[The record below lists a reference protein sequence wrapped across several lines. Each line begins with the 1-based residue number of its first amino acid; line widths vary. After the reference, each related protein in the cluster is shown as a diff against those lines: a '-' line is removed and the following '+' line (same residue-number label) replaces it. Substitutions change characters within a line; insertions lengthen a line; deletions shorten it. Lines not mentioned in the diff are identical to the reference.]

1 MWNCTHFRHPA
12 DEKLLLLDN
21 FTHATTIIAVFS
33 LRITSNNLAF
43 LWFTHRPFMF
53 HCSKQKN
60 QVTGNKLSQKPRKAV
75 KCQ

>member
-1 MWNCTHFRHPA
+1 MWNCTHFRHPT

-21 FTHATTIIAVFS
+21 FTHATIIAVCS

-43 LWFTHRPFMF
+43 LWFTHRALMF

-60 QVTGNKLSQKPRKAV
+60 QVTGNKFSQKPRKTV